1 MPASFSGISNVTTG
15 DVATAGNLNQ
25 YKESLEGSRDFVPL
39 LWTTAGN
46 NTIIRMG
53 DAAGANFFDVQDY
66 AGTSRFRVDSLGAI
80 TGADIKTIRTVRV
93 TADNTV
99 NNSAAF
105 ANITNMSISL
115 GANEVWMIDMVLI
128 GESATAADI
137 RYAWTF
143 PVDCTMNWGNRGS
156 AQDNA
161 GLDPSGGA
169 MPTTHN
175 LDGPITWQPSF
186 SGHAAAVPISMYG
199 LVTNGSNAGTLQ
211 LQFSQLVATV
221 SDTHVKAGT
230 FMNATKVSS

>member
-1 MPASFSGISNVTTG
+1 MPASYSGISNVSTG
-15 DVATAGNLNQ
+15 DVASASNINQ
-25 YKESLEGSRDFVPL
+25 YKESLEGARDFVPL

-66 AGTSRFRVDSLGAI
+66 AGTSRFKIDSLGNV

-93 TADNTV
+93 TADNTA
-99 NNSAAF
+99 NNTAAF
-105 ANITNMSISL
+105 ANVTNMSIAL
-115 GANEVWMIDMVLI
+115 AANDVWMLDMVLI
-128 GESATAADI
+128 GESPTAADI

-143 PVDCTMNWGNRGS
+143 PVDCTMRWGNRGS

-169 MPTTHN
+169 MPTTYN

-199 LVTNGSNAGTLQ
+199 LVTNGANAGTLQ

-221 SDTHVKAGT
+221 ADTHVRAGT

>member
-1 MPASFSGISNVTTG
+1 MPASYSGISNVSTG
-15 DVATAGNLNQ
+15 DVASASNINQ
-25 YKESLEGSRDFVPL
+25 YKESLEGARDFVPL

-66 AGTSRFRVDSLGAI
+66 AGTSRFKIDSLGNV

-93 TADNTV
+93 TADNTA
-99 NNSAAF
+99 NNTAAF
-105 ANITNMSISL
+105 ANVTNMSIAL
-115 GANEVWMIDMVLI
+115 AANDVWMLDMVLI
-128 GESATAADI
+128 GESPTAADI

-143 PVDCTMNWGNRGS
+143 PVDCTMRWGNRGS

-169 MPTTHN
+169 MPTTYN

-199 LVTNGSNAGTLQ
+199 LVTNGANAGTLQ

-221 SDTHVKAGT
+221 ADTDVKAGT

>member
-1 MPASFSGISNVTTG
+1 MPASYSGISNVSTG
-15 DVATAGNLNQ
+15 DVASASNINQ
-25 YKESLEGSRDFVPL
+25 YKESLEGARDFVPL

-66 AGTSRFRVDSLGAI
+66 AGTSRFKIDSLGNV

-93 TADNTV
+93 TADNTA
-99 NNSAAF
+99 NNTATF
-105 ANITNMSISL
+105 ANVTNMSIAL
-115 GANEVWMIDMVLI
+115 AANDVWMLDMVLI
-128 GESATAADI
+128 GESPTAADI

-143 PVDCTMNWGNRGS
+143 PVDCTMRWGNRGS

-169 MPTTHN
+169 MPTTYN

-186 SGHAAAVPISMYG
+186 SGHAVAVPISMYG
-199 LVTNGSNAGTLQ
+199 LVTNGANAGTLQ

-221 SDTHVKAGT
+221 ADTHVRAGT

>member
-1 MPASFSGISNVTTG
+1 MPASYSGISNVSTG
-15 DVATAGNLNQ
+15 DVASASNINQ
-25 YKESLEGSRDFVPL
+25 YKESLEGARDFVPV

-66 AGTSRFRVDSLGAI
+66 AGTSRFKIDSLGNV

-93 TADNTV
+93 TADNTA
-99 NNSAAF
+99 NNTATF
-105 ANITNMSISL
+105 ANVTNMSIAL
-115 GANEVWMIDMVLI
+115 AANDVWMLDMVLI
-128 GESATAADI
+128 GESPTAADI

-143 PVDCTMNWGNRGS
+143 PVDCTMRWGNRGS

-169 MPTTHN
+169 MPTTYN

-199 LVTNGSNAGTLQ
+199 LVTNGANAGTLQ

-221 SDTHVKAGT
+221 ADTHVRAGT